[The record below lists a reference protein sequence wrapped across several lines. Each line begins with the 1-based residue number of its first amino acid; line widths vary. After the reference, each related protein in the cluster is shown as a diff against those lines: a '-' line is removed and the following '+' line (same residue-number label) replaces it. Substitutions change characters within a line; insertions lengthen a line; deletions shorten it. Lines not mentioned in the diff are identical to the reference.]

1 MNGRELAE
9 EIIKGVG
16 GKNNVVSVTHCATR
30 LRFELADEALADDEM
45 IKGTPKVMGVMR
57 AGGQYQV
64 IIGNAVKDVYKYVQ
78 NALVN
83 GSKETDMDEVKE

>member
-45 IKGTPKVMGVMR
+45 IKGTGYGRDESWWTVP
-57 AGGQYQV
+57 
-64 IIGNAVKDVYKYVQ
+64 GNYW
-78 NALVN
+78 
-83 GSKETDMDEVKE
+83 